1 MDIKSLYQKVC
12 DFEKAQSPGAKILSQ
27 CKAGCSKCCYVD
39 LSIFSIE
46 ADQIRDH
53 FKKLK
58 VEEKVMLKNQWVRP
72 AGEACAFLVD
82 EKCSIYEARPLIC
95 RTQGLAFKYKQEE
108 KELIDICPLNEE
120 MLDVL
125 TTKEVLNL
133 DLLNTILS
141 QMEQAHPS
149 RGPRQ
154 PLREL
159 REELKNL

>member
-1 MDIKSLYQKVC
+1 
-12 DFEKAQSPGAKILSQ
+12 
-27 CKAGCSKCCYVD
+27 
-39 LSIFSIE
+39 
-46 ADQIRDH
+46 
-53 FKKLK
+53 
-58 VEEKVMLKNQWVRP
+58 LKNLWAVA

-95 RTQGLAFKYKQEE
+95 RTQGLAFKYKHDE
-108 KELIDICPLNEE
+108 KDLIDICPLNEE

-141 QMEQAHPS
+141 QMERAHPS

-154 PLREL
+154 LLRDL